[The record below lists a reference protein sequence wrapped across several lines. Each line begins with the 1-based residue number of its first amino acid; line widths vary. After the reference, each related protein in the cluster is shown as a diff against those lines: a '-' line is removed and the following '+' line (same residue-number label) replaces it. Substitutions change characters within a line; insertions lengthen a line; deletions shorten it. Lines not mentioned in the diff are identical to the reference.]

1 MKKVMSFIK
10 ALIFGIRREPVES
23 ITTGF
28 HSYYPKN
35 QPTYD
40 EWCKQFNVSML
51 HDRKATYLN

>member
-10 ALIFGIRREPVES
+10 ALIFGVRCKPVES
-23 ITTGF
+23 ISTGL
-28 HSYYPKN
+28 HSSYPEN
-35 QPTYD
+35 APSYE